1 MRKKLKEDKYKSV
14 TITLPP
20 EVFNLIKKFS
30 EENYISLSA
39 ATRQLVM
46 DSEKV
51 KKNYKIKK
59 S

>member
-51 KKNYKIKK
+51 KKFIK
-59 S
+59 